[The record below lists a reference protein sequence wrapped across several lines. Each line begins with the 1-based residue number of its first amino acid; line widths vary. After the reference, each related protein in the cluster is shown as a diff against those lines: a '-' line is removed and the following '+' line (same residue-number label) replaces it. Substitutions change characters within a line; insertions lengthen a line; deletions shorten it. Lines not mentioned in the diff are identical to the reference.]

1 MATRLCFFDF
11 VYVFLKVLK
20 AGFFAGVFLAMT
32 TMSAAQ
38 PDVIKV
44 LEKKLVNAQFDTAR
58 INLQNALSLEYL
70 TSDPTES
77 VNLAN
82 KALELSRKTNYVEGE
97 IVALNRLGENEFRRS
112 EHANAILLAMQS
124 LRLAEQQHDTI
135 NVAFAYRLLGLIN
148 TLGLK
153 QYDLALQYQLKALEI
168 FKKKNNPKR
177 LASLY
182 GNITWIYA
190 SMNQNLTEA
199 KAMALRGIR
208 IADSLSDLRL
218 LSYNFNSLGL
228 IFKQQNQL
236 DSALAY
242 LDKSIDAAV
251 SVGDKGVIVY
261 NQIIKGD
268 ILYQMNNYRGAIEYY
283 RNADLQAKAL
293 KIVGL
298 CRDANA
304 GLALA
309 FEKIGNYESAY
320 RSLLIS
326 SKIKD
331 SLLVWEASEKGQLI
345 KLEFE
350 QEKQHEKINRLEAEN
365 VKSKTEK
372 IYFLTA
378 GIVSFS
384 ALIAVV
390 VLMVMNNRQR
400 AYANHIL
407 VEKNEEIATQNEQLK
422 EVNQVK
428 NRLFSI
434 IGHDL
439 RSPLNSLKGMLGMV
453 VRKEV
458 TVEEFGTFAP
468 KLHRQVIGVGETLD
482 NLLLWS
488 QSQMEG
494 WATKPVAINLF
505 EIVEKAS
512 VLFKEAAAEKVIAL
526 MNSTSKNNL
535 AFADEDQIELI
546 IRNLIHNAIKFT
558 PKGGRIQL
566 TSKENNNFIELL
578 ICDTGIGMG
587 QEKISNLFNGS
598 SNSSK
603 GTSGEKGTGL
613 GLLLC
618 NEMIEN
624 NGGKI
629 SVTSIENKGTCFK
642 VVIPKA

>member
-1 MATRLCFFDF
+1 
-11 VYVFLKVLK
+11 
-20 AGFFAGVFLAMT
+20 
-32 TMSAAQ
+32 
-38 PDVIKV
+38 VI
-44 LEKKLVNAQFDTAR
+44 
-58 INLQNALSLEYL
+58 
-70 TSDPTES
+70 SDPTKS
-77 VNLAN
+77 VNLAK

-97 IVALNRLGENEFRRS
+97 IVALNRLGENEFRKS
-112 EHANAILLAMQS
+112 QHANAILLAMQS
-124 LRLAEQQHDTI
+124 LKLAEQKHDTI

-153 QYDLALQYQLKALEI
+153 QYHLALQYQLKALEI

-199 KAMALRGIR
+199 KVMALRGIR
-208 IADSLSDLRL
+208 IADSLRDLRL
-218 LSYNFNSLGL
+218 LSYNYNSLGL

-251 SVGDKGVIVY
+251 SVGDKGVIAY
-261 NQIIKGD
+261 NQVIKGD
-268 ILYQMNNYRGAIEYY
+268 IFYLKSNYRKAIEYY
-283 RNADLQAKAL
+283 QNADLQAMAL
-293 KIVGL
+293 RMVGL
-298 CRDANA
+298 CKDANA

-309 FEKIGNYESAY
+309 FEKTGNYKSAY

-331 SLLVWEASEKGQLI
+331 SLLISEASEKGQLI

-350 QEKQHEKINRLEAEN
+350 QEKQQEKINRLEVEN

-378 GIVSFS
+378 GTVSFS

-400 AYANHIL
+400 AHANHIL

-458 TVEEFGTFAP
+458 TGEEFGIFAP
-468 KLHRQVIGVGETLD
+468 KLHQQVIGVGETLD

-488 QSQMEG
+488 RSQMEG
-494 WATKPVAINLF
+494 WATKPVALNLF
-505 EIVEKAS
+505 EIVEKAC
-512 VLFKEAAAEKVIAL
+512 VLFKEAAAEKGISL
-526 MNSTSKNNL
+526 MNSTNKNNA
-535 AFADEDQIELI
+535 AFADEDQIDLI
-546 IRNLIHNAIKFT
+546 IRNLVHNAIKFT

-587 QEKISNLFNGS
+587 QEKLIDLFSGS

>member
-20 AGFFAGVFLAMT
+20 AGFFAGVFLAVT
-32 TMSAAQ
+32 TMSTAQ
-38 PDVIKV
+38 PELIKT
-44 LEKKLVNAQFDTAR
+44 LEKKLEHAEFDTAR

-70 TSDPTES
+70 TSDPTKS

-82 KALELSRKTNYVEGE
+82 KALELSRKTYYAEGE
-97 IVALNRLGENEFRRS
+97 IVALNRLGENEFRKS
-112 EHANAILLAMQS
+112 QHANAILLAMQS
-124 LRLAEQQHDTI
+124 LKLAEQQHDTI

-199 KAMALRGIR
+199 KTMALRGIR
-208 IADSLSDLRL
+208 IADSLRDLRL
-218 LSYNFNSLGL
+218 LSYNYNSLGL

-261 NQIIKGD
+261 NQVIKGD
-268 ILYQMNNYRGAIEYY
+268 IYYQKSKYKEAIRYY
-283 RNADLQAKAL
+283 QDADLQAMAL
-293 KIVGL
+293 KMVGL

-350 QEKQHEKINRLEAEN
+350 QEKQQEKINRLEVEN
-365 VKSKTEK
+365 KKSKTEK

-378 GIVSFS
+378 GVVSFS

-400 AYANHIL
+400 AHANNML

-458 TVEEFGTFAP
+458 TAEEFSSFAP
-468 KLHRQVIGVGETLD
+468 KLHQQVVGVGETLD

-488 QSQMEG
+488 RSQMEG

-505 EIVEKAS
+505 EIVENAS
-512 VLFKEAAAEKVIAL
+512 VLFKEAAAEKEIAL
-526 MNSTSKNNL
+526 VNSTNKNNV

-558 PKGGRIQL
+558 PKSGRIQL
-566 TSKENNNFIELL
+566 TSKEDNNFIDLL

-587 QEKISNLFNGS
+587 QEKIDSLFNGS
-598 SNSSK
+598 SNTSK